1 MNTFAESFDLFVLR
15 CQHNLKSQNPD
26 HRINRLEDG
35 QNQQSQHSV
44 NIEGGSS
51 MHQISWQQNA
61 NT

>member
-1 MNTFAESFDLFVLR
+1 
-15 CQHNLKSQNPD
+15 LKSQNPD